1 MKIGD
6 KVRFLHEKG
15 GGVVA
20 GFRGNQVL
28 VEDEDGFQIPMLTQE
43 VVVVEDQQTLPGLSK
58 QHAVAAPVS
67 DKAIQKEKSDLPADT
82 DTVVER
88 EGGDKLS
95 LFLGITPIERGNFF
109 QTNFELYLV
118 NDSNYFLQFTYLTS
132 EGNNWHLRYHGEVEP
147 NTQLLLDEIA
157 REDISDFGKIVV
169 QALAYKQQK
178 TFMLKQPVDVQLH
191 IDTNK
196 FFKLH
201 DFKENPFF
209 ETAALIYAIVEADRP
224 NNPLQIDARQLKE
237 SMYKNAEEQ
246 PKKVVKRKEEHD
258 ALVVDLHAN
267 QLLDNPEG
275 VPSTD
280 LHSLLRATPE
290 KILAYQ
296 MEKFRSVLKENAKR
310 KGLKIIFIH
319 GKGEGVLRHAII
331 NELQHKYKQYQ
342 YQDASFLEYGYG
354 ATQVTIR

>member
-28 VEDEDGFQIPMLTQE
+28 VEDEDGFQIPMLIQE
-43 VVVVEDQQTLPGLSK
+43 VVVVEEQSTHPEPTRRPTVITTISINDMPE
-58 QHAVAAPVS
+58 
-67 DKAIQKEKSDLPADT
+67 EKPITATDADA
-82 DTVVER
+82 VVER

-95 LFLGITPIERGNFF
+95 LFLGITPMERNNFF

-118 NDSNYFLQFTYLTS
+118 NDSNYFIQFVYLAA
-132 EGNNWHLRYHGEVEP
+132 EGKNWQLRYQGEVEP
-147 NTQLLLDEIA
+147 NTQLLLDEIE
-157 REDISDFGKIVV
+157 RDEINTLGKIIV
-169 QALAYKQQK
+169 QALAYKVQK
-178 TFMLKQPVDVQLH
+178 SFMLKQPVNVQLH

-201 DFKENPFF
+201 EFKENPFF
-209 ETAALIYAIVEADRP
+209 ETPALIYTIVEADRP

-237 SMYKNAEEQ
+237 SMYKGAEEQ
-246 PKKVVKRKEEHD
+246 PKKVVKRKEDHD
-258 ALVVDLHAN
+258 ALVVDLHAS
-267 QLLDNPEG
+267 QLLDNPEE
-275 VPSTD
+275 VPS
-280 LHSLLRATPE
+280 AE
-290 KILAYQ
+290 ILAFQ
-296 MEKFRSVLKENAKR
+296 MEKFRSVLKENARR

-331 NELQHKYKQYQ
+331 NELQHKYKQYR